1 MREDIDDLGR
11 ISRLQ
16 QTLAYLLLLQALRQS
31 RQQRHV
37 LFLVFERRDQQR
49 DDVYGLAIGRAK
61 VNAGL
66 RDADGQELALDPVL
80 VCVGYGHALAN
91 ARRGL
96 LLAPNQSGEQA
107 LLVWDD
113 LVLAQ
118 HGSQFADGV
127 EVALRREV

>member
-1 MREDIDDLGR
+1 MIFALCSARRWVAREDIDDLGR

-80 VCVGYGHALAN
+80 VCVGYGHSLAN

-96 LLAPNQSGEQA
+96 LLAPNQA
-107 LLVWDD
+107 
-113 LVLAQ
+113 
-118 HGSQFADGV
+118 
-127 EVALRREV
+127 RRASPFDQGTTSS